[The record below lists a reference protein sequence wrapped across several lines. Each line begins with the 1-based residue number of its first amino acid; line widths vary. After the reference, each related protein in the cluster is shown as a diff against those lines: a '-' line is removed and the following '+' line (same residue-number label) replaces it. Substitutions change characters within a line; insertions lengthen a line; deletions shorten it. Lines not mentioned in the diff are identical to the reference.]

1 LVDVERDTFN
11 IDPDEIRR
19 AISPRTKA
27 VMPVHFAGRACNM
40 DAIGAIAEQ
49 HRLKVIEDCA
59 HAVETEYRGRKA
71 GTMGNCGVLSFYST
85 KNVVTGEGGMV
96 LTADAEIAARIKVLA
111 LHGLS
116 HDAWKRFSNSGYQHY
131 QVVDIGFKYNMMDLQ
146 AAIGMHQIQRVE
158 DYWRKRLIVW
168 DKYNRAFADLPI
180 GLPAKLEPN
189 SRHGLHLFTI
199 LVDEKRVGVTR
210 DEFLAAL
217 HRRNIG
223 SGVHYLSI
231 PSHPVYQQR
240 YGWKP
245 EDYPV
250 ADEIG
255 RQTLSLPLSAKLN
268 DEDVD
273 DVIAA
278 VREIIRMRN

>member
-1 LVDVERDTFN
+1 
-11 IDPDEIRR
+11 
-19 AISPRTKA
+19 
-27 VMPVHFAGRACNM
+27 MPVHFAGRACNM